1 LGGAA
6 HDLQSKGR
14 AVHRSGR
21 REVILPARPVLL
33 YEKRLQIEIDS
44 CLVALDGIGRA
55 ACQRGEQAEHH
66 GGPATD
72 SAAHSESTVASEAS
86 ALRASYCTARNPQ
99 RLAAC
104 TFSGR
109 SSMKRHSRPPISLSR

>member
-1 LGGAA
+1 ESIDDETLQGNAAVRCRLPIERTLVNCADEERSGDPITFLDLLHDLETHVAERIIESLGGAA

-55 ACQRGEQAEHH
+55 ACQ
-66 GGPATD
+66 
-72 SAAHSESTVASEAS
+72 
-86 ALRASYCTARNPQ
+86 
-99 RLAAC
+99 
-104 TFSGR
+104 
-109 SSMKRHSRPPISLSR
+109 